1 MTMAAR
7 NRNRPQR
14 LPRWALIAVVVA
26 ALLLVALRA
35 LTGGRQSSPSL
46 IGTWRSTDAV
56 QAGQDPPRTATFTDN
71 TVVLGQLE
79 GAGGAHV
86 QNTSPLPYTRDAT
99 HIVVSQGSISVSYG
113 YTLTDD
119 TLTLS
124 TGAISFTYHRA

>member
-1 MTMAAR
+1 MTMAA
-7 NRNRPQR
+7 RNRPQR

-35 LTGGRQSSPSL
+35 LTGESPSSPSL
-46 IGTWRSTDAV
+46 LGTWRSTDTV

-71 TVVLGQLE
+71 TVVLGQVE

-86 QNTSPLPYTRDAT
+86 QNTPPLPYTRDAT

-113 YTLTDD
+113 YTLTGD